1 LSAPADAAGHG
12 TRAPWRKVRSA
23 LVIALL
29 CLYTVASHLAATS
42 GAAAYAWL
50 AWSSLAAGVGLALP
64 WKAGLA
70 LALAL
75 IGPMPW
81 VPVAWLVAVPP
92 VVIYLALAV
101 WFGRTLLPGR
111 VPLISRFASLERG
124 ELEPVLAHYTRRLTA
139 IWTAFFVA
147 MATLSAVLAL
157 LGDGE
162 TWSFF
167 TNGVSYLLMGVLFF
181 GEYVYRRLRYSE
193 FRHASLP
200 RMIRMLVTAGR
211 TARRAHGR

>member
-1 LSAPADAAGHG
+1 LTAPAAA
-12 TRAPWRKVRSA
+12 VRSV

-29 CLYTVASHLAATS
+29 ALYSVASHVAATS
-42 GAAAYAWL
+42 GAAGYAWL
-50 AWSSLAAGVGLALP
+50 AWASLVAGVALALP
-64 WKAGLA
+64 WKAGLT

-81 VPVAWLVAVPP
+81 IPVAWLLAVPP

-124 ELEPVLAHYTRRLTA
+124 ELEPVLARYTRRLTA
-139 IWTAFFVA
+139 IWTAFFLA
-147 MATLSAVLAL
+147 MATLAAVLAL
-157 LGDGE
+157 LADGH
-162 TWSFF
+162 TWSLF
-167 TNGVSYLLMGVLFF
+167 TNGLSYLLMGVLFF
-181 GEYVYRRLRYSE
+181 GEYAYRRLRYSE

-200 RMIRMLVTAGR
+200 RMIRMLVAAGR
-211 TARRAHGR
+211 TARRAQGR

>member
-1 LSAPADAAGHG
+1 MTAPAAA
-12 TRAPWRKVRSA
+12 VRSA

-29 CLYTVASHLAATS
+29 ALYSVASHVAATS
-42 GAAAYAWL
+42 GVAGYAWL
-50 AWSSLAAGVGLALP
+50 AWSSLVCGVALALP

-81 VPVAWLVAVPP
+81 IPAAWLLAVPP

-124 ELEPVLAHYTRRLTA
+124 DLEPVLARYTRRLTA
-139 IWTAFFVA
+139 IWTAFFLA
-147 MATLSAVLAL
+147 MATLAAVLAVL
-157 LGDGE
+157 ADGH
-162 TWSFF
+162 TWSLF
-167 TNGVSYLLMGVLFF
+167 TNGLSYLLMGVLFF
-181 GEYVYRRLRYSE
+181 GEYAYRRLRYSE

-200 RMIRMLVTAGR
+200 RMIRMLVAAGR
-211 TARRAHGR
+211 TARRAQGR